1 MKHRENTQATDIL
14 NHLQKKGK
22 ITSVECI
29 ELYGCTRAS
38 AIIMNLRKDH
48 IIETEMQKG
57 INRHGNPCR
66 YGIYVYKGSMASEN

>member
-14 NHLQKKGK
+14 KRLQKQGK

-38 AIIMNLRKDH
+38 SVIMNLRKDH

-57 INRHGNPCR
+57 INRHGNTCR
-66 YGIYVYKGSMASEN
+66 YGIYVYKGSMAE

>member
-1 MKHRENTQATDIL
+1 MKHKENSQATDIL
-14 NHLQKKGK
+14 NHLQKEDK

-38 AIIMNLRKDH
+38 SVIMNLRKDH

-57 INRHGNPCR
+57 INRHGNTCR
-66 YGIYVYKGSMASEN
+66 YGIYVYKGRMAE